1 MSIET
6 QIEEYLNS
14 QSEPKRS
21 ELIELNNFILQIM
34 PNCKLWFLDGK
45 DAHGKTI
52 ANPNIGYG
60 SFNIT
65 YKNGRLKEFYKIGI
79 SGNTTGISIYVMNTV
94 NKEYLKNTYA
104 KIIGKASISGYCIK
118 FKKLN
123 DINKKVLETLINE
136 AFKP

>member
-14 QSEPKRS
+14 QPEPKRS

-34 PNCKLWFLDGK
+34 PDCKLWFLDGK

-60 SFNIT
+60 SCEIK
-65 YKNGRLKEFYKIGI
+65 YKNGDK
-79 SGNTTGISIYVMNTV
+79 
-94 NKEYLKNTYA
+94 
-104 KIIGKASISGYCIK
+104 KAQNRT
-118 FKKLN
+118 KKLENRASPVADKDLMGKKN
-123 DINKKVLETLINE
+123 DG
-136 AFKP
+136 

>member
-6 QIEEYLNS
+6 QIEEYLNN

-21 ELIELNNFILQIM
+21 ELIELNNIILQIM

-45 DAHGKTI
+45 DSNGKTI
-52 ANPNIGYG
+52 ANTNIGYG
-60 SFNIT
+60 SFNIN
-65 YKNGRLKEFYKIGI
+65 YKDGRSKEFYQIGI

-94 NKEYLKNTYA
+94 SKEYLKNTYS
-104 KIIGKASISGYCIK
+104 KSIGKASISGYCIK

>member
-14 QSEPKRS
+14 QPEPKRS

-34 PNCKLWFLDGK
+34 PDCKLWFLDGK

-60 SFNIT
+60 SCEIK
-65 YKNGRLKEFYKIGI
+65 YKNGDKKEFYQVGI
-79 SGNTTGISIYVMNTV
+79 SGNTTGISIYVLNTV
-94 NKEYLKNTYA
+94 NKDYLKNTYA
-104 KIIGKASISGYCIK
+104 KIIGKASISGYCI
-118 FKKLN
+118 
-123 DINKKVLETLINE
+123 
-136 AFKP
+136 